1 MADKPVRADKA
12 NAVAELTEQFRSS
25 SATVL
30 TPEGGSLAQI
40 PLSMLNDG
48 PWCGAGQNR
57 FDADLFRVRKV
68 RFTIRV
74 QASLAGMR
82 ATGADYVNAGTSRS
96 AYRSLPD
103 YTLVFE
109 VSPRN
114 MNLGR

>member
-1 MADKPVRADKA
+1 MLP
-12 NAVAELTEQFRSS
+12 L
-25 SATVL
+25 
-30 TPEGGSLAQI
+30 EGGSLAQL
-40 PLSMLNDG
+40 PLPMLKDG

-57 FDADLFRVRKV
+57 FDADLLRVRKV

-74 QASLAGMR
+74 QAGLAGLR
-82 ATGADYVNAGTSRS
+82 GTGADYANQGTSRN
-96 AYRSLPD
+96 AYKTLPD